1 MDLSFITTP
10 ISAGYAA
17 VQEFL
22 FDNILAP
29 ILYHFNLMGWAE
41 DAFDGL
47 DWFLFGC
54 IQILLIV
61 VVLRVWERIAPAET
75 QERFAT
81 ATKADVMYTLFHRLG
96 IFHGL
101 IFIALSGFFFEMD
114 SILHDFRFE
123 RLNVES
129 WW

>member
-75 QERFAT
+75 QERFASST
-81 ATKADVMYTLFHRLG
+81 ISLRLSCTISTSWVG
-96 IFHGL
+96 RKMRL
-101 IFIALSGFFFEMD
+101 MD
-114 SILHDFRFE
+114 
-123 RLNVES
+123 
-129 WW
+129 